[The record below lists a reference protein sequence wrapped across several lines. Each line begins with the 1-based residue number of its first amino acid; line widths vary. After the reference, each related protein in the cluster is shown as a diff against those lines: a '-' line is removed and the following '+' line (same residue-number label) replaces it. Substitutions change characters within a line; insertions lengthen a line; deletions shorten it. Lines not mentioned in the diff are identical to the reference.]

1 MAQRTNRGCQIS
13 RDLEIA
19 HRRREERTGGRERE
33 RERESGR
40 FWPKGQ
46 IEDTKFLG
54 TSKMAHR
61 RRGGERAQDGRKR
74 DSGGVAHDPKAK
86 LRMPHF

>member
-1 MAQRTNRGCQIS
+1 
-13 RDLEIA
+13 
-19 HRRREERTGGRERE
+19 
-33 RERESGR
+33 
-40 FWPKGQ
+40 
-46 IEDTKFLG
+46 
-54 TSKMAHR
+54 MAHR

>member
-1 MAQRTNRGCQIS
+1 M
-13 RDLEIA
+13 A
-19 HRRREERTGGRERE
+19 HRRIGEERTQDGRERK
-33 RERESGR
+33 RERKSGR

-61 RRGGERAQDGRKR
+61 RRGGERVQDGRKR
-74 DSGGVAHDPKAK
+74 ERGGVAYDPKAR
-86 LRMPHF
+86 LRIPIFEDLEMAHRRRE